1 MELMVPQKPIC
12 ENTVENCGMQVV
24 FTSGG
29 TESNNW
35 AIMGTVKALRERGNH
50 IIISAVEHPAVS
62 EVAEY
67 LQQDEGCEVT
77 VVGVNEEGV
86 VSAEDV
92 VAAVKDN
99 TILISISTYCVGSGT
114 VC

>member
-1 MELMVPQKPIC
+1 MQNNP
-12 ENTVENCGMQVV
+12 GMQVV

-35 AIMGTVKALRERGNH
+35 AIKGTVKGLRERGNH

-67 LQQDEGCEVT
+67 LQQEEGCEVT
-77 VVGVNEEGV
+77 VVRVNEEGV
-86 VSAEDV
+86 VSAEGV
-92 VAAVKDN
+92 VAAVRDN
-99 TILISISTYCVGSGT
+99 TILISISKQGNGKGAFQKRWEQCLSSCGE
-114 VC
+114 